1 MLPNLT
7 NQYISYSMALFSAN
21 EIRTFFFQDFRGFD
35 ATGHQD
41 SIHKLTLAR
50 MDSGDA
56 SLTVH
61 NSLSGEK
68 LIEGD
73 FLKPFLS

>member
-1 MLPNLT
+1 MEL
-7 NQYISYSMALFSAN
+7 I
-21 EIRTFFFQDFRGFD
+21 FFQDFRGFD

-68 LIEGD
+68 LIEGNPLKLFHVYYYEY
-73 FLKPFLS
+73 FL

>member
-1 MLPNLT
+1 
-7 NQYISYSMALFSAN
+7 
-21 EIRTFFFQDFRGFD
+21 
-35 ATGHQD
+35 
-41 SIHKLTLAR
+41 

-68 LIEGD
+68 LIEGNPLKLFHVYYYEY
-73 FLKPFLS
+73 FL